1 LFGSLGEGRAFE
13 KRKEEGKIVPSLRRG
28 GYLSSKSP
36 NMGELKKCIG
46 G

>member
-28 GYLSSKSP
+28 GVFVFKIP
-36 NMGELKKCIG
+36 
-46 G
+46 